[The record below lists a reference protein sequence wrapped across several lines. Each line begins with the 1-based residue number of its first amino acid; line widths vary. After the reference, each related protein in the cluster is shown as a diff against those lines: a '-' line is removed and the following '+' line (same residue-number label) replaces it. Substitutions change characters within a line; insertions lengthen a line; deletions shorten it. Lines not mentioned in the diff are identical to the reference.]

1 MTPDAPPLLEA
12 VDVSKAFGAVR
23 ALAGTSVALHAGELV
38 GLVGPDGA
46 GKTSLIRALTGL
58 MNVDSG
64 TASIEGV
71 PWARA
76 PRSSRESLGYMPQRF
91 ALYPDLSV
99 DENLEFFGAVFGL
112 SRRTFEE
119 RRARLLEMT
128 RLAPARDR
136 PAGALSGGMYK
147 KLAIAC
153 ALLHSP
159 RALVLDEPTNGVDP
173 VSRRELWA
181 LLYELVDDGVG
192 VLVATPYMDE
202 AARCTRLLLLA
213 EGTVLAEGTPSTL
226 VATLD
231 DPVLD
236 VGPGA
241 TREALESIEAHP
253 GVLATA
259 PSGDGVRLLVAKER
273 APEVAKLL
281 DALRLAS
288 RTADP
293 TLEDLF
299 LSKMQRRR
307 AGAKS

>member
-1 MTPDAPPLLEA
+1 MGALIETPGFQPGWSGARNLAELARLQGFSRAEA
-12 VDVSKAFGAVR
+12 R
-23 ALAGTSVALHAGELV
+23 AEAGRWIDRVGLAGAGEKPVQAYSQGMRQRL
-38 GLVGPDGA
+38 GLA
-46 GKTSLIRALTGL
+46 
-58 MNVDSG
+58 
-64 TASIEGV
+64 
-71 PWARA
+71 
-76 PRSSRESLGYMPQRF
+76 Q
-91 ALYPDLSV
+91 
-99 DENLEFFGAVFGL
+99 
-112 SRRTFEE
+112 
-119 RRARLLEMT
+119 
-128 RLAPARDR
+128 
-136 PAGALSGGMYK
+136 
-147 KLAIAC
+147 
-153 ALLHSP
+153 ALLGSP
-159 RALVLDEPTNGVDP
+159 RYLLLDEPTNGVDP